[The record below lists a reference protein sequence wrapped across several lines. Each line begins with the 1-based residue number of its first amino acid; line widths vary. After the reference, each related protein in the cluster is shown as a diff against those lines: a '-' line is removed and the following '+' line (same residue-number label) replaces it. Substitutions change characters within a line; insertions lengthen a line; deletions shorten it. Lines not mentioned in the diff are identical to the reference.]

1 MSSASRSAA
10 GFTLLEVLV
19 ALVVVAVAV
28 AALGRAG
35 SQALDSQ
42 GELERRTWALW
53 VADNA
58 LAELRLEPG
67 VSTGQRQG
75 SSDMGGRTWYWEM
88 LIQPAPGGE
97 LLRVDVAVHDG
108 PRDDSPVIMHTGF
121 LAP

>member
-1 MSSASRSAA
+1 MTRRG

-35 SQALDSQ
+35 SQVLGGQA
-42 GELERRTWALW
+42 ELEERTLALW

-58 LAELRLEPG
+58 IAELRLEAG
-67 VSTGQRQG
+67 YSSARRRG
-75 SSDMGGRTWYWEM
+75 SSEMGGRIWHWEM
-88 LIQPAPGGE
+88 LVQPAPGGE
-97 LLRVDVAVHDG
+97 LLRVDVAVHAAPG
-108 PRDDSPVIMHTGF
+108 DDAPVFMHTGF

>member
-1 MSSASRSAA
+1 MRRLA

-35 SQALDSQ
+35 SQVLDSQ
-42 GELERRTWALW
+42 AELEQRSWALW

-58 LAELRLEPG
+58 LAEVQLEPA
-67 VSTGQRQG
+67 VATGRRRG
-75 SSDMGGRTWYWEM
+75 SAEMGERSWYWEM

-97 LLRVDVAVHDG
+97 LLRVDVAVYDTSERG
-108 PRDDSPVIMHTGF
+108 SPLIMHTGF

>member
-1 MSSASRSAA
+1 MRPAA

-28 AALGRAG
+28 AALARAG
-35 SQALDSQ
+35 SQVLDSQ
-42 GELERRTWALW
+42 AELESRSWALW

-58 LAELRLEPG
+58 LAELRLESAVIP
-67 VSTGQRQG
+67 GQRRG
-75 SSDMGGRTWYWEM
+75 NAALGGRDWYWEM

-97 LLRVDVAVHDG
+97 LLRVDVAVYDR
-108 PRDDSPVIMHTGF
+108 PQRDDPVLMHTGF

>member
-1 MSSASRSAA
+1 MRRPG

-35 SQALDSQ
+35 SQVLDSQ
-42 GELERRTWALW
+42 AELERRTWALW

-58 LAELRLEPG
+58 LAELQLEVG

-75 SSDMGGRTWYWEM
+75 STGMGERTWYWEM
-88 LIQPAPGGE
+88 LIEPAPGGE
-97 LLRVDVAVHDG
+97 LLRVDVAVYDA
-108 PRDDSPVIMHTGF
+108 PQRDAPVIMHTGF